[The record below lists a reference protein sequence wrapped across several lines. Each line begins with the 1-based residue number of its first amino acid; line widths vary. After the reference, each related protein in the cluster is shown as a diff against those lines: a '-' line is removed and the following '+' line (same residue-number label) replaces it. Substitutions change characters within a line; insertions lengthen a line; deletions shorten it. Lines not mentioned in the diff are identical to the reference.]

1 MTPLEPTF
9 PQNTKILSVLSNE
22 AVIKALSLN
31 ESVEKLAENL
41 KNTCAEIH
49 LCIIFSNCW

>member
-1 MTPLEPTF
+1 MAPLEPTF

-41 KNTCAEIH
+41 KNARAEIH
-49 LCIIFSNCW
+49 LCIIFSDCW

>member
-1 MTPLEPTF
+1 MAPLEPTF